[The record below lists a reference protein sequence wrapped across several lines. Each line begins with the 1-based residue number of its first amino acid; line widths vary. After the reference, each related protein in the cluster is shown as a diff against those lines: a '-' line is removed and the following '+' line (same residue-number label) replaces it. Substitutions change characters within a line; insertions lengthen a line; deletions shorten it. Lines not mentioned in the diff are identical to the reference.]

1 MEVQRQGEEQEDE
14 RWKEKQQAEEEE
26 RASRSTDSTIHVVPE
41 LLLDS
46 AQVHSTLCLR
56 SCCQVL

>member
-1 MEVQRQGEEQEDE
+1 MQRQGEEQEDE

-26 RASRSTDSTIHVVPE
+26 RAGRSTDSTIHIVPE

-46 AQVHSTLCLR
+46 AQVDSTLCLR